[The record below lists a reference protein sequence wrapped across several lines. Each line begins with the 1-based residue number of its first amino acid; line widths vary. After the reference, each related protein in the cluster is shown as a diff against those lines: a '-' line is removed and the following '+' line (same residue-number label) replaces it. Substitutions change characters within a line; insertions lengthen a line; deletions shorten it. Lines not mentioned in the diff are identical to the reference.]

1 MQTAFWHER
10 NNKRKAFRQ
19 FKCCCS
25 DDSVFWERLRF
36 SAQTFIK
43 MTKMQLYPLFSL
55 TVCICR
61 GKGAATIQLSG
72 CSRCAFIDHSRAF
85 IPWKPPQEQK
95 RFLICKA
102 PYARN
107 TQTFCSGP
115 QMLCMNGSE
124 SVKFSFLL
132 SVSQFLFPP

>member
-1 MQTAFWHER
+1 MRETIKEKHSSSLNVVAAMTAYFG
-10 NNKRKAFRQ
+10 KVS
-19 FKCCCS
+19 FK
-25 DDSVFWERLRF
+25 F
-36 SAQTFIK
+36 STQTFIK

-55 TVCICR
+55 TVCVCR

-115 QMLCMNGSE
+115 QMLCMNGSK